1 MEDKNTT
8 LTGELFL
15 KGEHIQTQIFS
26 FTSSER
32 VITVKMQSIFKRI
45 EEKDF
50 KQECTFT
57 ISPEGY
63 VRVQIDFKGNG
74 KEFSVRLRKIDVNKL
89 EIYHNSVLK
98 EIIETDNNEK
108 FLLDGL
114 NPLFDFYNYVYFIS
128 SEDGE
133 KIEKNV
139 FYIDHI
145 EGKLKKKKYTFE
157 KKGNEVIIYK
167 GESSGETSI
176 ELWEDSFHLKK
187 IKTKD
192 SVNFFNEEFRL

>member
-8 LTGELFL
+8 LAGELFL

-26 FTSSER
+26 FTSSEK
-32 VITVKMQSIFKRI
+32 VITVKMQSVFKRI

-74 KEFSVRLRKIDVNKL
+74 KESSVRLRKIDLNKI
-89 EIYHNSVLK
+89 EIYHNSVFK

-108 FLLDGL
+108 FLFDGV

-128 SEDGE
+128 SEDNV
-133 KIEKNV
+133 KIERRV

-145 EGKLKKKKYTFE
+145 EGKLTKKNYTFE
-157 KKGNEVIIYK
+157 KKDNKVIINKGEGGNEV
-167 GESSGETSI
+167 SI
-176 ELWEDSFHLKK
+176 ELWEGSYDLKK
-187 IKTKD
+187 IKTKET
-192 SVNFFNEEFRL
+192 VNFFNR